1 LDLGATMDTWGVAD
15 QAATIASELAE
26 LCRAD
31 DYETLQLLL
40 DMAWLDLDLAD
51 GPVGVVVEI
60 AREIGGALRDSGEAP
75 RYSVSR
81 PVSRVL

>member
-1 LDLGATMDTWGVAD
+1 MDQAGIAD

-31 DYETLQLLL
+31 DYETLRLLL
-40 DMAWLDLDLAD
+40 DMAWLDLELAD

-60 AREIGGALRDSGEAP
+60 ACEIGGALRDSGEAP
-75 RYSVSR
+75 RVTASAG
-81 PVSRVL
+81 L